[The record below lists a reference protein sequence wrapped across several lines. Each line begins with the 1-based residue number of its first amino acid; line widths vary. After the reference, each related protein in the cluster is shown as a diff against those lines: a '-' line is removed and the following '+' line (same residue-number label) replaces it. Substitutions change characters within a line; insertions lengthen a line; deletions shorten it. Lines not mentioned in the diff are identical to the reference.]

1 MLNLIAITTA
11 TNDMVEYSNILL
23 IGQNMLMLLE
33 NILSH

>member
-1 MLNLIAITTA
+1 MLNLIAITIA
-11 TNDMVEYSNILL
+11 TNDMAEYSNILL